1 VIVREIDPRSA
12 SNEDLLAI
20 HRIEEACSHERP
32 FRSPE
37 LSLAYYRVWSDGD
50 RRWWLAGDLGAA
62 VLMTVPP
69 SFNYAQ
75 VLVRPEARR
84 DGIGTELLAK
94 VVERARAVGAAS
106 FFAHHSDEA
115 GAAFALRMG
124 AVDDQRDVHAELRLR
139 EGELPEPSLPEGWR
153 LESWSGAAPEELVE
167 SYARARAAID
177 DAPTP
182 GEMAREPIDVAW
194 VRRMEATAAARGR
207 ESRVTVALDGA
218 GVVGSFTDLRVSAPP
233 CPISTTDDTATIE
246 AVRGLGLAYAVKLE
260 SLRRLRAE
268 RPDVEVVRT
277 VNAEH
282 NGAMRAV
289 NTKAGFVPTAR
300 LTTTVLTL
308 DRISATGAGRR

>member
-1 VIVREIDPRSA
+1 MDIRQVDPRNA
-12 SNEDLLAI
+12 PDDDLLTI

-50 RRWWLAGDLGAA
+50 RRWWLAGDVGAA
-62 VLMTVPP
+62 VLMTSPP

-75 VLVRPEARR
+75 VFVRPEARR
-84 DGIGTELLAK
+84 QGIDAALLTE
-94 VVERARAVGAAS
+94 VVASARAQGLAS

-115 GAAFALRMG
+115 GAAFARRAG

-139 EGELPEPSLPEGWR
+139 DALLPDPPLPDGWR
-153 LESWSGAAPEELVE
+153 FVSWSGAAPDELVE
-167 SYARARAAID
+167 SYSRARAAID
-177 DAPTP
+177 DAPAP
-182 GEMAREPIDVAW
+182 GDMTMAPIDVAW

-207 ESRVTVALDGA
+207 ESRVTVAVDDDGL
-218 GVVGSFTDLRVSAPP
+218 VGSFTDLRVSAPP
-233 CPISTTDDTATIE
+233 CLFSTTDDTATI
-246 AVRGLGLAYAVKLE
+246 AAARGLGLAYAVKVE

-282 NGAMRAV
+282 NIAMRAV
-289 NTKAGFVPTAR
+289 NAKAGFVATTT

-308 DRISATGAGRR
+308 